1 MANSSLAHSNDMPFP
16 LETLIA
22 TPLIGLTIGHCL
34 HAKLTR
40 KQIGG
45 FVNVLLAVSGLS
57 LLWKAL

>member
-22 TPLIGLTIGHCL
+22 TPLIGLTIGHRL
-34 HAKLTR
+34 HAKLSR
-40 KQIGG
+40 EQVGG
-45 FVNVLLAVSGLS
+45 FISVLLIASRML